1 MTEQEQKFIAEE
13 HPEGD
18 KFQLMMLGV
27 FLAIWLTDSFIVRAT
42 ILDSLRVWYLR
53 AAAGALIVC
62 AGLYLVNES
71 HNLVIDSGELR
82 LIDWGVYSLA
92 RHPMYLGI
100 MLVYL
105 GLAVSTVSTASLLIL
120 VGIFYVYDRIAD
132 YEESRIMEIMGDQ
145 YLEYRRK
152 TRRWLI
158 F

>member
-105 GLAVSTVSTASLLIL
+105 GLAVSTVSTASLVIL

-132 YEESRIMEIMGDQ
+132 YEEARIMEIMGDQ
-145 YLEYRRK
+145 YIEYRRK
-152 TRRWLI
+152 TRRWLV

>member
-1 MTEQEQKFIAEE
+1 MIGQEQKFVAEE

-27 FLAIWLTDSFIVRAT
+27 FLAIWITDSFIVRTT
-42 ILDSLRVWYLR
+42 ILASLGPWYLR
-53 AAAGALIVC
+53 TAAGALVVL
-62 AGLYLVNES
+62 AGLYLVDAA
-71 HNLVIDSGELR
+71 HKLVIDSGELR
-82 LIDWGVYSLA
+82 LIDWGVYSLS

-132 YEESRIMEIMGDQ
+132 YEEARILEVMGER
-145 YLEYRRK
+145 YSEYRER
-152 TRRWLI
+152 TRRWLVV
-158 F
+158 

>member
-1 MTEQEQKFIAEE
+1 MIEQEQKFIAEE

-27 FLAIWLTDSFIVRAT
+27 FLAIWITDSFIVRAT
-42 ILDSLRVWYLR
+42 ILNSLGPWYLR
-53 AAAGALIVC
+53 TAAGAFVVL

-71 HNLVIDSGELR
+71 HKLVIDPGELR

-100 MLVYL
+100 MLVYV
-105 GLAVSTVSTASLLIL
+105 GLAVSTVSTASLVIL
-120 VGIFYVYDRIAD
+120 LGIFYVYDRIAD
-132 YEESRIMEIMGDQ
+132 YEEARIVETFDEQ

-152 TRRWLI
+152 TRRWLFI
-158 F
+158 